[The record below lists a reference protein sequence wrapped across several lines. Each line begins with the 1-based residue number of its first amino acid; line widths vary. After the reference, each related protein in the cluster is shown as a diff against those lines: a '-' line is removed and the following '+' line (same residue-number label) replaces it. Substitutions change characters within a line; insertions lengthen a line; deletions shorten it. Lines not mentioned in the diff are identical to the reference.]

1 MIRNDNVSDV
11 SVDIP
16 LRMLTV
22 TVGNEQQQKSRAHR
36 IPLKT
41 YIEHLRQFNPE
52 TYNRASND
60 LLLPRDVV
68 VLASAQACL
77 LPLECNQGAETEF
90 VPELYSY
97 QSDEGSPAILVIVAS
112 AYGTSAQIARPGAQ
126 KLHFNRGGT
135 ATEYVVRDIV
145 HAEVG
150 AAALLH
156 VQLA

>member
-1 MIRNDNVSDV
+1 MIRNDNVADV

-16 LRMLTV
+16 LRMLAV
-22 TVGNEQQQKSRAHR
+22 TVGNEQQQKGRAHR

-52 TYNRASND
+52 TYNQASND

-77 LPLECNQGAETEF
+77 LPLECSQGAETEF

-112 AYGTSAQIARPGAQ
+112 AYGTSAQITHPGAQ
-126 KLHFNRGGT
+126 HLYFNRGGI
-135 ATEYVVRDIV
+135 ATKYVARDIV
-145 HAEVG
+145 HAQVG
-150 AAALLH
+150 AAPRSQ
-156 VQLA
+156 V